1 MKIER
6 KNDINLRLLE
16 IFGTVMRSQT
26 TVDAAYELGI
36 SQPAVSGGIKQ
47 LEGQL
52 GFPLFDRINRRLQPT
67 EDAHLLYKEVEP
79 IFMMIR
85 SAESRIRSLR
95 SGNAGI
101 LRILGTP
108 PLGFSLVPHA
118 LRQLLLNRRGVKVHF
133 DVVGLNR
140 VLQAVE
146 LGVADVGLALG
157 LDEHPAVNVEKI
169 KHGNMMC
176 LVPRGHPLYGMPT
189 IRVEHVRQYGY
200 IGLNIESTLGL
211 LLAYAF
217 RQCGVNYEPD
227 VEVRY
232 TNSAAMLSQAGVGM
246 AIVDSVTALHQEWKD
261 VAIVPFE
268 IAVPVS
274 ICIVTRKQVSQNRL
288 VVDFIEQVKNVI
300 EQEIR

>member
-1 MKIER
+1 MKVER

-16 IFGTVMRSQT
+16 IFGAVMRCQT

-36 SQPAVSGGIKQ
+36 SQPAISGGIKQ

-67 EDAHLLYKEVEP
+67 EDARLLYKEVEP
-79 IFMMIR
+79 IFMMLR
-85 SAESRIRSLR
+85 SAENRIRSLR
-95 SGNAGI
+95 SGNAGV

-118 LRQLLLNRRGVKVHF
+118 LREFLAGRQGVKVHF
-133 DVVGLNR
+133 DVVSLSE

-157 LDEHPAVNVEKI
+157 LDDHPAVDVEAI
-169 KHGNMMC
+169 KHGNMTC
-176 LVPRGHPLYGMPT
+176 LVPRGHPLYGNEV
-189 IRVEHVRQYGY
+189 IKLHQVRQYGY
-200 IGLNIESTLGL
+200 IGLKIESALGL
-211 LLAYAF
+211 LLAHAF
-217 RQCGVNYEPD
+217 RQHGLDYEPD
-227 VEVRY
+227 IEVRY

-246 AIVDSVTALHQEWKD
+246 SFVDSVTAYHQQWKD
-261 VAIVPFE
+261 VAAIPFE

-274 ICIVTRKQVSQNRL
+274 ICIVTRKQVSRNRL
-288 VVDFIEQVKNVI
+288 VVDFIERIKDIIQ
-300 EQEIR
+300 QEIP